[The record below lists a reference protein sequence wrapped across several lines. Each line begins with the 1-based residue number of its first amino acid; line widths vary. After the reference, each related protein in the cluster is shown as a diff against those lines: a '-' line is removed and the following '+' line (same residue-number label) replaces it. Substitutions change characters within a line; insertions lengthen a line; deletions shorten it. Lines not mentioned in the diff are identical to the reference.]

1 MLYIL
6 IFILIACC
14 VLLFLIFPATRKH
27 SDRNILKGLYIAH
40 RGLHDIAKG
49 IPENSLPAFEA
60 AIKQGFAIENDIHLT
75 KDGQVV
81 VFHDDDMKRMCSL
94 DKKIKDITL
103 EEIKALKLLNTPF
116 TVPTLKECLEVIDG
130 KVPLLIE
137 FKYDGNSKAL
147 CEKANEILSEYSGK
161 YFVQSFYPQ
170 NLYWYR
176 KHRKDICRGQL
187 SCSFK
192 GEAFYKKLS
201 GCLLF
206 NFISRPDFVSY
217 DHRDENHPCRR
228 LVTRLGAFP
237 VGWTF
242 TDQKALDKNKRS
254 FKAYIFENFIPK

>member
-6 IFILIACC
+6 IFILLSCC
-14 VLLFLIFPATRKH
+14 VFLFLIFPNSRKH
-27 SDRNILKGLYIAH
+27 SDLNILNGLYIAH

-49 IPENSLPAFEA
+49 IPENSIPAFKEA
-60 AIKQGFAIENDIHLT
+60 VNQGFAIENDIHLT

-94 DKKIKDITL
+94 DRKIKDMTL
-103 EEIKALKLLNTPF
+103 GEIKALRLLNTPC
-116 TVPTLKECLEVIDG
+116 TIPTLKECLEVVDS

-147 CEKANEILSEYSGK
+147 CEKANEILSEYKGK

-187 SCSFK
+187 SCAFK

-201 GCLLF
+201 GCLLY
-206 NFISRPDFVSY
+206 NFLSRPDFISY
-217 DHRDENHPCRR
+217 DHRDEKHLCRR
-228 LVTRLGAFP
+228 LTTRLGAFP

-242 TDQKALDKNKRS
+242 TQQEEIDKNKKS
-254 FKAYIFENFIPK
+254 FLTYIFENFIPK

>member
-6 IFILIACC
+6 LFILLSCC
-14 VLLFLIFPATRKH
+14 VFLFLIFPATRKH
-27 SDRNILKGLYIAH
+27 SDRNVLNGLYIAH

-49 IPENSLPAFEA
+49 IPENSIPAFKEA
-60 AIKQGFAIENDIHLT
+60 VKQGFAIEIDIHLT
-75 KDGQVV
+75 KDAKVV

-94 DKKIKDITL
+94 DRKIKDMTL
-103 EEIKALKLLNTPF
+103 EEIKALRLLSTLY
-116 TVPTLKECLEVIDG
+116 TAPTLKECLSAIDG

-147 CEKANEILSEYSGK
+147 CEQANKILSEYNGK

-170 NLYWYR
+170 NLYWYK
-176 KHRKDICRGQL
+176 KHRKDVCRGQL
-187 SCSFK
+187 SCAFK

-206 NFISRPDFVSY
+206 NFLSRPDFVSY
-217 DHRDENHPCRR
+217 DHRDEKHLCRR
-228 LVTRLGAFP
+228 LVTKLGTFP

-242 TDQKALDKNKRS
+242 TQQEEIDKNKKHFRT
-254 FKAYIFENFIPK
+254 YIFENFIPK

>member
-49 IPENSLPAFEA
+49 IPENSIPAFRE
-60 AIKQGFAIENDIHLT
+60 AIKYGFAIENDIHLT

-242 TDQKALDKNKRS
+242 TKQEEIDKNKKH

>member
-1 MLYIL
+1 MPYII
-6 IFILIACC
+6 IFIILCS
-14 VLLFLIFPATRKH
+14 VFLFLIFPATRKH
-27 SDRNILKGLYIAH
+27 RDRAVLNGLYIAH

-49 IPENSLPAFEA
+49 IPENSLAAFKA
-60 AIKQGFAIENDIHLT
+60 AIEQGFAIENDIHLT

-81 VFHDDDMKRMCSL
+81 VFHDNDMKRMCSL
-94 DKKIKDITL
+94 DRKIKDMTL
-103 EEIKALKLLNTPF
+103 EEIKKLRLLNTSF

-147 CEKANEILSEYSGK
+147 CEKANEILSEYKGK

-176 KHRKDICRGQL
+176 RHRKDICRGQL

-192 GEAFYKKLS
+192 GEAFYKKIS

-217 DHRDENHPCRR
+217 DHNDENHLCRR

-242 TDQKALDKNKRS
+242 TSQEALNKNIKH
-254 FKAYIFENFIPK
+254 FKTYIFENFIPK

>member
-1 MLYIL
+1 MPYIIGL
-6 IFILIACC
+6 ILVFGL
-14 VLLFLIFPATRKH
+14 LFLFLIFPSLRKH
-27 SDRNILKGLYIAH
+27 NDLKVLKGLYIAH

-49 IPENSLPAFEA
+49 IPENSIPAFRE
-60 AIKQGFAIENDIHLT
+60 AIKYGFAIENDIHLT

-94 DKKIKDITL
+94 DRKIKDMTI
-103 EEIKALKLLNTPF
+103 EEIKKLRLLNTSF
-116 TVPTLKECLEVIDG
+116 TVPTLKECLEEIDG

-147 CEKANEILSEYSGK
+147 CEKANEVLSEYTGK

-176 KHRKDICRGQL
+176 KNRKDICRGQL

-217 DHRDENHPCRR
+217 EHIDEKHFCRR
-228 LVTRLGAFP
+228 LVTKLGAFP
-237 VGWTF
+237 VGWVF
-242 TDQKALDKNKRS
+242 KSRQEIDKQKNN
-254 FKAYIFENFIPK
+254 FHTYIFEDFIPE